1 MQKDVNFSELGEELV
16 AGLSGELD
24 HHSAKKMRIEIDSM
38 LFRIKPKI
46 LALDFSLVRF
56 MDSSGIGLIIGRADV
71 CESIGAKIEIRGLDS
86 RQVRILKLS
95 GIEKIKGIKIKTLEG
110 CERI

>member
-56 MDSSGIGLIIGRADV
+56 MDSSGIGFIIGRKRSLQETQAELV
-71 CESIGAKIEIRGLDS
+71 IENPNTYIFKHLKCAGLD
-86 RQVRILKLS
+86 
-95 GIEKIKGIKIKTLEG
+95 KIIKIVNSK
-110 CERI
+110 